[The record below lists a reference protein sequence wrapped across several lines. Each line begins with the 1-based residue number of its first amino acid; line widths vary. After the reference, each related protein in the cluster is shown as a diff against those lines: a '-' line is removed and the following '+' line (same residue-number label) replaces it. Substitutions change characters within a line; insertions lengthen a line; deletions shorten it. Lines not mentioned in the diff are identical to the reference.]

1 MNQTSPGSNP
11 VLPFTSCEAVTL
23 HKRNDDIGYI
33 TEARL
38 CMPQHGMVLLASRKE
53 ELGHICKSPAAGSV
67 TSLGRKDSIT
77 R

>member
-23 HKRNDDIGYI
+23 QKRNDDIGYI

-38 CMPQHGMVLLASRKE
+38 CMAQHGMGLLASRKE
-53 ELGHICKSPAAGSV
+53 ELGQIHKFPATGSV
-67 TSLGRKDSIT
+67 NSMGRQ
-77 R
+77 RVP

>member
-23 HKRNDDIGYI
+23 QKRNDIGHI

-38 CMPQHGMVLLASRKE
+38 CMAQHGVVLLASRKE
-53 ELGHICKSPAAGSV
+53 ELGQIHKSPATGPV
-67 TSLGRKDSIT
+67 TSTVRQRIP
-77 R
+77 